1 MFEIPLVVY
10 DTKVHLAKN
19 SMINTI
25 CIKLLGKRFRK
36 LSIDN
41 LESTF
46 SGCVLILKFCSIF
59 FDGKQIPELYE
70 CGSFPYGTI
79 NDLHFQQLRN
89 SLTSG
94 HAHCKRKP
102 LILPCPTLWP
112 SMTTRTLGGEQK
124 VETMIDMVLALVV
137 E

>member
-1 MFEIPLVVY
+1 MKIPLVVY
-10 DTKVHLAKN
+10 DTKVRLAKN

-25 CIKLLGKRFRK
+25 CIKLLGKGFRK

-46 SGCVLILKFCSIF
+46 SGSVLLLKNCSIF
-59 FDGKQIPELYE
+59 FNGKWILELYE
-70 CGSFPYGTI
+70 CGSFPYGII

-89 SLTSG
+89 SLTGG
-94 HAHCKRKP
+94 HAHCRRNP

-112 SMTTRTLGGEQK
+112 SMTTRTLGGE
-124 VETMIDMVLALVV
+124 
-137 E
+137 